1 MRAGFKGCI
10 RDFES
15 EDENL
20 RERPLDISV
29 DFAKGENQNPARL
42 FVNVMKCGCK
52 DKPCQNDGICAQREK
67 DFRCDCK
74 LGFTGPH
81 CEIKSKIFRVPLF
94 CCCCCCCCFFFSVI
108 PLREIFDISRY
119 SQFKVRSAVISY

>member
-52 DKPCQNDGICAQREK
+52 DKPCQNDGICAQRER

-81 CEIKSKIFRVPLF
+81 CEIKSKIFRSLL
-94 CCCCCCCCFFFSVI
+94 FFFSVI